1 MVTGRIVAWAKLTV
15 LVLLCS
21 MAVPASG
28 SAACVNDADAVQ
40 RAGNFL
46 TNPSSL
52 LTSGDISSDVRDFVA
67 ANPQALGAVVE
78 LLKNL
83 MKDPGT
89 SDKQSA
95 IGKGLGL
102 AAGLCIR
109 PDPTF
114 AAEIQ
119 TQLAGVG
126 SDVANTEYAKI
137 TGNAPIRA
145 VAAGGLGAGAST
157 GSVGGQTT
165 PLSTSGGSVGFQT
178 FTANSVSNN
187 SSNFFSGGVSGAG
200 AAGSNTTTTTT
211 TTTIVCAVSTTC

>member
-1 MVTGRIVAWAKLTV
+1 MAIRRIVAWGKLTA
-15 LVLLCS
+15 LALLCS
-21 MAVPASG
+21 MAISANAF
-28 SAACVNDADAVQ
+28 AACANDADAAQ

-46 TNPSSL
+46 ANPSSL
-52 LTSGDISSDVRDFVA
+52 LASNDISSDVRDFVA
-67 ANPQALGAVVE
+67 ANPQALGAIVE

-83 MKDPGT
+83 VKEPGT
-89 SDKQSA
+89 ADKQSA

-119 TQLAGVG
+119 TQLAGIG

-137 TGNAPIRA
+137 TGNAPVRA
-145 VAAGGLGAGAST
+145 VAAGGLGAGTST

-165 PLSTSGGSVGFQT
+165 PLNTSGGSVGFQT

-187 SSNFFSGGVSGAG
+187 SSNFFSGGVSGAS
-200 AAGSNTTTTTT
+200 AAGSSTTTTS
-211 TTTIVCAVSTTC
+211 TTIVCAVSTTC